1 MKIANIYDVK
11 KENKSQ
17 GSESSKENAREYGK
31 SDKLLRDKP
40 SEKEWK
46 RNSSRRGWTRK
57 FWSFERRCSISVG
70 QIITNLEAFK
80 SLYTQLL

>member
-40 SEKEWK
+40 SEKE
-46 RNSSRRGWTRK
+46 
-57 FWSFERRCSISVG
+57 
-70 QIITNLEAFK
+70 
-80 SLYTQLL
+80 